1 MAKLPAALTLRGGME
16 GYQMICSG
24 FWILKFIGVTLL
36 YMIKTTTTKQPH
48 VDEFLLHVWIL
59 LSL

>member
-1 MAKLPAALTLRGGME
+1 ME

-36 YMIKTTTTKQPH
+36 YMIKTTTTTKQPH